1 MAVDAKTTPS
11 VRQERLAR
19 LATGEGLLRLFA
31 QRREELYQNY
41 ALYLQQEGE
50 EALHD
55 LRVSLRRLHSLLRN
69 YENAITNG
77 YNLAKHL
84 HDLQQQTN
92 ATRNLEVFISQLK
105 PLCAQQSKFFKS
117 LHQQLKRAHRQ
128 LRLDIPQQW
137 EMLLPL
143 LEPPPSVIIDE
154 RKNNTLGSLTA
165 SIGRQQLRGIKKGFS
180 SLQHRWDEA
189 RLHRLRI
196 RGKRFRYLLEPFFVE
211 SGVSKALSTLKH
223 FQEEIGAYRDR
234 QLLLQHLTEKSQE
247 NKGDTVSTALIEALQ
262 APLPQLEKQAKRYR
276 KRHKQQKFLKPLR
289 HALRQLKHH

>member
-1 MAVDAKTTPS
+1 MAIDAKTTPS

-19 LATGEGLLRLFA
+19 LATGKGLLRLFA

-69 YENAITNG
+69 YEKAITNG
-77 YNLAKHL
+77 HNLAKHL

-92 ATRNLEVFISQLK
+92 ATRDLEVFISQLK
-105 PLCAQQSKFFKS
+105 PLCAQRSKLFKL
-117 LHQQLKRAHRQ
+117 LHQQLKRAHQQ

-154 RKNNTLGSLTA
+154 RKSNTLGSLTA
-165 SIGRQQLRGIKKGFS
+165 SIGRQQLRDIKKGFN
-180 SLQHRWDEA
+180 RWDEA

-196 RGKRFRYLLEPFFVE
+196 RGKRLRYLLEPFFVE
-211 SGVSKALSTLKH
+211 PRVSKALSTLKH

-247 NKGDTVSTALIEALQ
+247 DNGDTVSTALIEALQ